1 MSTELK
7 SIIQKAYSE
16 RYAIGAFNFYNLES
30 AQALVDASTIS
41 GKPIIMMVTETTIQY
56 AGLDSI
62 YNIFDTLK
70 QTTKSKVFLHL
81 DHGKDMEIIK
91 SCIDKKFDSVMFD
104 GSSRSFEENAML
116 SSELRRM
123 AHRKGVVFEAEI
135 GRVGGGEDNVS
146 SELFKTSPSE
156 ALRFYELVKPDML
169 AVAIGNI
176 HGRLTAAEHLD
187 FSLLA
192 KIQDAIKSPI
202 VLHGCSNRS
211 PREYSVAI
219 AEGVVKINVDTELRE
234 VFVDSV
240 RHSIKKETDPRKIL
254 SRAREDMKKRALDK
268 INIFSKSYC

>member
-1 MSTELK
+1 MNTELK

-30 AQALVDASTIS
+30 AQALVEASNIS

-70 QTTKSKVFLHL
+70 QTIKSKVFLHL

-104 GSSRSFEENAML
+104 GSSRPFEENATL
-116 SSELRRM
+116 SSELRKI

-135 GRVGGGEDNVS
+135 GRIGGREDNIS

-192 KIQDAIKSPI
+192 KIQDVIKSPI

-219 AEGVVKINVDTELRE
+219 AEGVVKINIDTELRE
-234 VFVDSV
+234 VFIDSV

-254 SRAREDMKKRALDK
+254 SLARDNMKKKALDK
-268 INIFSKSYC
+268 INIFSKSCC

>member
-70 QTTKSKVFLHL
+70 QTIKSKVFLHL

>member
-1 MSTELK
+1 MNTELK

-30 AQALVDASTIS
+30 AQALVEASNIS

-70 QTTKSKVFLHL
+70 QTIKSKVFLHL

-104 GSSRSFEENAML
+104 GSSRPFEENATL
-116 SSELRRM
+116 SSELRKI

-135 GRVGGGEDNVS
+135 GRIGGREDNIS

-192 KIQDAIKSPI
+192 KIQDVIKSPI

-219 AEGVVKINVDTELRE
+219 AEGVVKINIDTELRE
-234 VFVDSV
+234 VFIDSV

-268 INIFSKSYC
+268 INIFSKSCC